1 MKELALFELNLY
13 ATISNFYPS
22 GNAVSAI
29 RLAVISLL
37 ALTLTGCAVV
47 AVADAVG
54 TVVGTTV
61 EVTADVV
68 GAAVDVVIPD

>member
-1 MKELALFELNLY
+1 
-13 ATISNFYPS
+13 
-22 GNAVSAI
+22 
-29 RLAVISLL
+29 VIFLL
-37 ALTLTGCAVV
+37 ALTQTGCAVV

-68 GAAVDVVIPD
+68 GTAVDVVIPD